1 MEMKKQFVLLPMIAG
16 KYETKYY
23 KYYVINSH
31 FLDPLEG
38 LWFEFTTPCSED
50 SEAVLT
56 HLIQN
61 LYDIF
66 L

>member
-16 KYETKYY
+16 KYETKYW
-23 KYYVINSH
+23 NGH